1 MDRTERGFWLRAP
14 GEGEIRPVVL
24 PRPAPDDVVVRT
36 PYSGVSR
43 GTDTLIFRGG
53 VPESQFTVMRAP
65 FRSLEVLADEGEV
78 IELSWYGDRRVAVPL
93 GEFFH
98 SRRLTVKS
106 SQVGGIPP
114 GRRRTYADRLALALD
129 LLADPAFDAL
139 ITDER
144 HFEDLPRLMPRLAGG
159 DLSALCVRVVYGQG

>member
-1 MDRTERGFWLRAP
+1 MTWIAPSAASGSARRA
-14 GEGEIRPVVL
+14 RARSVRSSYRV
-24 PRPAPDDVVVRT
+24 APDDVVVRT

-78 IELSWYGDRRVAVPL
+78 IELS
-93 GEFFH
+93 
-98 SRRLTVKS
+98 
-106 SQVGGIPP
+106 
-114 GRRRTYADRLALALD
+114 
-129 LLADPAFDAL
+129 AFDAL

-144 HFEDLPRLMPRLAGG
+144 YFEDLPRLMPRLAGG
-159 DLSALCVRVVYGQG
+159 ELSALCVRVVYGQG